1 MSTTTPK
8 SPRTQRR
15 QHASSV
21 QEQRVGA
28 VQREVLTRLANDD
41 RLVDSLVEELEASMR
56 GGGRT
61 SGRGGDAST
70 RASQEAQASIKALLE
85 QVLRQQQQP
94 RGPSGSNLLGELRQH
109 LDLEAIVA
117 RRCWELM
124 EEGWFDQI
132 LGDTEPG

>member
-56 GGGRT
+56 GH
-61 SGRGGDAST
+61 
-70 RASQEAQASIKALLE
+70 EAQASIKALLE